1 MSIRRAHSAFK
12 EEVGLQ
18 LDNVGRQTTLAR
30 NWLGSGGRQRGEATT
45 QFARISVYPP
55 SRGLSSLLQR
65 QRNTQDAC
73 ICSSRFLHAQLSRMA
88 PFRR

>member
-30 NWLGSGGRQRGEATT
+30 NWLGSGGRQARRRLNSLGSVCVLHQGDFHRFCNGNGTRKT
-45 QFARISVYPP
+45 PVFAQAAFACSVVED
-55 SRGLSSLLQR
+55 GVL
-65 QRNTQDAC
+65 
-73 ICSSRFLHAQLSRMA
+73 
-88 PFRR
+88 FRR